1 MSAVVSELDVLAA
14 CERVASERTDAPVAA
29 FVTWFVGQR
38 EGWPVARKR
47 VPTSTWY
54 RHLRLLKKAGIEVPA
69 GSRSKRPAA
78 TGVRELDSG
87 AGLRRMVGKRL
98 VLLAAVDRWHLAG
111 TCGTVVQILFR
122 DSEWL
127 VGVQFDGSPGSY
139 EELRVGRFARIV
151 EWIADDVR
159 A

>member
-1 MSAVVSELDVLAA
+1 MSVVVSELDVLAA
-14 CERVASERTDAPVAA
+14 CERVASDRYDAPGAA
-29 FVTWFVGQR
+29 FVTWLVGQC

-47 VPTSTWY
+47 VPKSTWY
-54 RHLRLLKKAGIEVPA
+54 RHLRLLKKAGIEVPSR
-69 GSRSKRPAA
+69 SRSKRPSA
-78 TGVRELDSG
+78 TGVRELNSG
-87 AGLRRMVGKRL
+87 AGLLRMVGMRV
-98 VLLAAVDRWHLAG
+98 VLIAAFDRWHLAG
-111 TCGTVVQILFR
+111 TRGTVEQILFR

-151 EWIADDVR
+151 EWVADDVR

>member
-1 MSAVVSELDVLAA
+1 
-14 CERVASERTDAPVAA
+14 
-29 FVTWFVGQR
+29 
-38 EGWPVARKR
+38 
-47 VPTSTWY
+47 
-54 RHLRLLKKAGIEVPA
+54 LLKKAGIEVPA